1 MKKSHHH
8 TSIFSIILSI
18 AVFTLTLCSCK
29 KLIENNPSGSQL
41 LDKEVFNDSTAIK
54 STLVGLYTSLNY
66 GNRYSVLLSTL
77 PAFSADEM
85 TFVGNTYDHFIGNV
99 INVNDADVNNFWAA
113 PYGIIYQANAI
124 IEGTS
129 SGSNLSPSFQART
142 IAEARFV
149 RAFCYFYLINIFG
162 DVPLVLTTDVEQNK
176 LSTRTPVPAIYGQII
191 EDLLDAQ
198 ANLPADYAVSGS
210 ARVRANK
217 WAATAL
223 LARTYLYQGNWAG
236 AEAQA
241 TAVIE
246 NTSLFGLEQLARVF
260 TPTSKEAILQFYN
273 ESNGYTSYASAVLPS
288 PVTPVPKYVF
298 TDQLKKAFL
307 AEDDDARRTIW
318 LATINYSN
326 ILYTY
331 PTKYR
336 SLTPGANA
344 EYFTV
349 LRLAE
354 QYLIRA
360 EARAQQNKVAGA
372 REDLFAVRN
381 RAGLGE
387 TSANDKDALLL
398 AVERERQVELNSE
411 MGHRWFDLKRTG
423 RADAV
428 LGAVKASWT
437 PEAARYPV
445 PADQRSRNGNLTQ
458 NPGYN

>member
-1 MKKSHHH
+1 MKKYHHH
-8 TSIFSIILSI
+8 NSIFSLVLFITVLTVILG
-18 AVFTLTLCSCK
+18 SCK
-29 KLIENNPSGSQL
+29 KLVENNPSGSQL

-54 STLVGLYTSLNY
+54 GTLVGLYTSMNS
-66 GNRYSVLLSTL
+66 GNRYSVLLSTR

-85 TFVGNTYDHFIGNV
+85 TFVGNTYDYFIGNV
-99 INVNDADVNNFWAA
+99 INVNDQDVGNLWTA
-113 PYGIIYQANAI
+113 PYGIIYQANVI

-129 SGSNLSPSFQART
+129 AGNNLSPAFRVRT

-162 DVPLVLTTDVEQNK
+162 DVPLVLGTDVEQNK
-176 LSTRTPVPAIYGQII
+176 VDTRKPVSAVYSQII
-191 EDLLDAQ
+191 EDLLYAQ

-210 ARVRANK
+210 LRVRANK

-223 LARTYLYQGNWAG
+223 LARTYLYQKNWAA

-246 NTSLFGLEQLARVF
+246 NTSLFGLEELARVF
-260 TPTSKEAILQFYN
+260 TPGSKEAILQFYN
-273 ESNGYTSYASAVLPS
+273 ESNGFTAYASAILPS

-298 TDQLKKAFL
+298 TDQLKNAFL
-307 AEDDDARRTIW
+307 AEDDDARRAIW
-318 LATINYSN
+318 SATINYSN
-326 ILYTY
+326 TIYTY

-336 SLTPGANA
+336 SLTPAANT

-349 LRLAE
+349 MRLAE

-360 EARAQQNKVAGA
+360 EARAQQNEVAGA
-372 REDLFAVRN
+372 RADLFAVRN

-387 TSANDKDALLL
+387 TPANDKDALLL
-398 AVERERQVELNSE
+398 AVERERQIELNSE

-428 LGAVKASWT
+428 LGAAKANWT
-437 PEAARYPV
+437 PEAALYPV